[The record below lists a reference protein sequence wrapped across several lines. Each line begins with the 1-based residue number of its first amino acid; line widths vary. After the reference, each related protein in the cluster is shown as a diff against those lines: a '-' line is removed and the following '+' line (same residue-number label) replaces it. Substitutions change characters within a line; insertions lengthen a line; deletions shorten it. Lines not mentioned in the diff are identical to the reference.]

1 MPRSPE
7 PARSR
12 MLDAALELYAAN
24 GISATSLREIRLA
37 AGQRNAAALQYHFGD
52 KRGLLIALLERELPA
67 LVQRREEL
75 LAEAV
80 DLRSAAAVFVLPF
93 AEFATGSDHERRLVQ
108 FLSELHDDP
117 DLTREELVTLIGDT
131 RSPVVFIPY
140 GCAASCR
147 ARTSWCPTAVS
158 PSPSAPSST
167 PAAVRARGPVS
178 DGPSDDQ
185 AFRDDLVDMFLG
197 SVLGKY

>member
-52 KRGLLIALLERELPA
+52 KRGLLIALLERELPT
-67 LVQRREEL
+67 LVERREEL

-131 RSPVVFIPY
+131 RSPVAFSRLCSFLPGTDFRVPDRRVAIAIGAFLH
-140 GCAASCR
+140 A
-147 ARTSWCPTAVS
+147 
-158 PSPSAPSST
+158 
-167 PAAVRARGPVS
+167 AAVRARRPVS
-178 DGPSDDQ
+178 DGSSDDQ

>member
-1 MPRSPE
+1 
-7 PARSR
+7 

-67 LVQRREEL
+67 LVERREEL

-131 RSPVVFIPY
+131 RSPVAFSRLCSFLPGTDFRVPDRRVAIAIGAFLH
-140 GCAASCR
+140 AAGGARPPPRLGRILRRPGVPGRPRRHVSRIR
-147 ARTSWCPTAVS
+147 AW
-158 PSPSAPSST
+158 
-167 PAAVRARGPVS
+167 
-178 DGPSDDQ
+178 Q
-185 AFRDDLVDMFLG
+185 
-197 SVLGKY
+197 VLKHMIY